1 MTEQEYEQLLDKS
14 VDELPKE
21 IQPPRDLW
29 IGIDKAID
37 LRRSNK
43 RSRSRQYSQAAVF
56 AILIFGGVWIF
67 SAFLSSND
75 IASKEVT
82 LSTLVEDIDTGFK
95 AQKASILEVYEGQ
108 PALTST
114 WQKQLR
120 ELEVARNGILEA
132 LKQNPDNFYMI
143 QMLIEV
149 QHQQLDLIENVH
161 IVSNESI

>member
-1 MTEQEYEQLLDKS
+1 MTEQDYEQLLDKS
-14 VDELPKE
+14 VDQLPRE

-29 IGIDKAID
+29 TGIDKAID

-43 RSRSRQYSQAAVF
+43 RSRARQYSQAAVF
-56 AILIFGGVWIF
+56 AVLILGGVWLF
-67 SAFLSSND
+67 SPFLSHHDS
-75 IASKEVT
+75 ASQEVT

-114 WQKQLR
+114 WQEQLR
-120 ELEVARNGILEA
+120 ELEVARAGILEA
-132 LKQNPDNFYMI
+132 LKENPNNFYMI

-161 IVSNESI
+161 TRLNEST